1 MKIATYIISIT
12 ALVIC
17 VFNVSKIDFQAPLQ
31 NESFT
36 ALITAIAAACAI
48 LIASLLRISKK
59 DRSNCPLTSALDI
72 IGDKWSLII
81 IRDLFLGKKTFT
93 EFIKSSEK
101 IATNILANRLELL
114 TANGLIKV
122 TKLPNDRKTKLYYL
136 TDKGIDMY
144 PIIYEMVQWSD
155 RNVNKKFGPIGAE
168 LLKNSQ
174 GQSTKKVIS
183 KMTLSYLN
191 IREEI
196 LAKVK

>member
-1 MKIATYIISIT
+1 VLNISSFVVQT
-12 ALVIC
+12 KL
-17 VFNVSKIDFQAPLQ
+17 NVM
-31 NESFT
+31 
-36 ALITAIAAACAI
+36 
-48 LIASLLRISKK
+48 KK

-81 IRDLFLGKKTFT
+81 IRDIFLGKKTFT

-136 TDKGIDMY
+136 TDKGVDMY

-155 RNVNKKFGPIGAE
+155 RNLNKKFGPIGAE

-183 KMTLSYLN
+183 KITLSYLN
-191 IREEI
+191 TREEI